1 MQLDDKTLIDQ
12 ILQPAAGLQSDAA
25 KRVAFGHLVRRYQG
39 LVLSVVFA
47 MVKNDETARD
57 LTQETF
63 LKAFRALSQFDTS
76 RSFKPWL
83 LRIANNSTLDYLRTR
98 QNKEE
103 VSLDLIMEEDPGLEP
118 FDNNDPSEIA
128 DHNLFI
134 EKLGVA
140 LKLLPLRY
148 RQAFVL
154 RYQFDLTYEEI
165 AEVMQE
171 SENNVRTLLFRAR
184 DRLRKLLLESPK
196 KGRKETNKNP
206 KSKMEDHHE

>member
-1 MQLDDKTLIDQ
+1 MQLDDKALIDQ
-12 ILQPAAGLQSDAA
+12 ILQPTAGLQSDSA
-25 KRVAFGHLVRRYQG
+25 KRQAFGQLVRRYQG
-39 LVLSVVFA
+39 LVLSVTFA
-47 MVKNDETARD
+47 MVKNEETARD

-63 LKAFRALSQFDTS
+63 LKAFRALSNFDTS

-83 LRIANNSTLDYLRTR
+83 LRIANNTTLDYLRSK

-103 VSLDLIMEEDPGLEP
+103 VSLDLIIEEEPGLEP
-118 FDNNDPSEIA
+118 FDSNDPSEIA
-128 DHNLFI
+128 EHNLFI

-171 SENNVRTLLFRAR
+171 SENNVRTLLFRSR
-184 DRLRKLLLESPK
+184 DRLRKLLLES
-196 KGRKETNKNP
+196 TASNKNKKP
-206 KSKMEDHHE
+206 PSKMENNHE